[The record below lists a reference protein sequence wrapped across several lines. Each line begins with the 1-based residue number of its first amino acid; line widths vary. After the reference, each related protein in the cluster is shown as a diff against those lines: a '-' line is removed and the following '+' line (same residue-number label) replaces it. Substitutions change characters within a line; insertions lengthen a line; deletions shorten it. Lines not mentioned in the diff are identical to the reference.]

1 MLALPLALFL
11 SLLQASPEVKPRE
24 RQPFVGVS
32 VRDAPDGPVIA
43 WVFPGPFEGRGT
55 WSPTIRRGDN
65 VVSINGG
72 AVESAA
78 AFVSAVEALS
88 PGASMT
94 LRVRR
99 SPSADAGAAV
109 PRGGPGGEE
118 MELTVT
124 VSDRETWSGTIGRG
138 LRESA
143 NIPEPREGE
152 FEAMILARA
161 AGAGL
166 RTPPEGASDKRL
178 DALLDSLRRV
188 QEGALDTN
196 SLAPVVNAFRR
207 PLSLDAIAIDVSR
220 VASAPVRGDAGRGT
234 IAEEALRAALTIL
247 DASNA
252 AADSPPDD
260 AAYRE
265 HATALVRHLRD
276 NISISGPG
284 AREQFGVIRG
294 SRGNFE
300 QAAGWAATRGLDAYR
315 RFEHEVVPEM
325 VKNPAAPPPA
335 EFARWIS
342 GEVHGAKIVEGIG
355 LVVVGGAG
363 ANRYDMSAVAAVYDV
378 GGDDR
383 YDYPGPAPGPLQFI
397 IDLAGNDTYSA
408 TASFCGPATGI
419 FGLSIIDDRA
429 GNDTYRSS
437 GMFTIGAGLFGFGI
451 LLDRAGNDTYENL
464 DDDSGWSVGVGFYG
478 SGMILDLAGS
488 DVYLAQKL
496 SQGVGGPRGFGAIV
510 DGAGNDLYR
519 ANGPRFGSAYGT
531 PAVYLGMSQG
541 FGFGVRNNAAGGV
554 GVIVDLGGDDR
565 YEAGEFSQAG
575 AYYFG
580 LGIIHDVA
588 GNDLYYGN
596 RYGQA
601 FAAHQAA
608 GVLIDDAGD
617 DTYWSMTAASQA
629 GAWDQ
634 SMVMLVDR
642 AGNDS
647 YRCDGLG
654 QGAAAQQALAILL
667 DLGGDDHYVG
677 RGSVQ
682 GLGGGN
688 EYHYHAE
695 GILSFSALFDLGG
708 GRDFYSAGRANN
720 TREVL
725 GRIVE
730 GNPGASN
737 AWGLF
742 VDE

>member
-1 MLALPLALFL
+1 MPALILSLLLA
-11 SLLQASPEVKPRE
+11 LLQASPEAGPRE
-24 RQPFVGVS
+24 RQPFIGVS
-32 VRDAPDGPVIA
+32 VRDTPEGPVVA
-43 WVFPGPFEGRGT
+43 WIFPGPFEGRGT
-55 WSPTIRRGDN
+55 ISPTIRRGDN
-65 VVSINGG
+65 VLSINGR

-78 AFVSAVEALS
+78 AFASAVEALA

-99 SPSADAGAAV
+99 SPSADPGAAV

-138 LRESA
+138 LRENA
-143 NIPEPREGE
+143 DIPAAREGE

-161 AGAGL
+161 DEAEL
-166 RTPPEGASDKRL
+166 RAPRDGASDKRL
-178 DALLDSLRRV
+178 DALLDYLRRV
-188 QEGALDTN
+188 QEGALDSN

-220 VASAPVRGDAGRGT
+220 AVSAPLRGDAGRGT
-234 IAEEALRAALTIL
+234 IAPEALRAALAIL
-247 DASNA
+247 DASNG

-260 AAYRE
+260 AAYRD

-276 NISISGPG
+276 NISVGGPG
-284 AREQFGVIRG
+284 AREQIGVIRL
-294 SRGNFE
+294 SRAHFDR
-300 QAAGWAATRGLDAYR
+300 AAGWAATRGLDAYR

-325 VKNPAAPPPA
+325 LKNPAAPPPG
-335 EFARWIS
+335 EYARWIS
-342 GEVHGAKIVEGIG
+342 GEVHGAKVVEGIG

-363 ANRYDMSAVAAVYDV
+363 PNRYDMSAVAAVYDV

-383 YDYPGPAPGPLQFI
+383 YEYPGPPPGPTQFV
-397 IDLAGNDTYSA
+397 IDLAGNDTHAA

-429 GNDTYRSS
+429 GNDTYGSS

-464 DDDSGWSVGVGFYG
+464 GDDAGWSMGVGFYG
-478 SGMILDLAGS
+478 AGVILDLAGS

-541 FGFGVRNNAAGGV
+541 FGFGVRNYAAGGV
-554 GVIVDLGGDDR
+554 GAIVDLGGDDR

-580 LGIIHDVA
+580 LGLIHDLA

-617 DTYWSMTAASQA
+617 DVYWSMTAASQA

-654 QGAAAQQALAILL
+654 QGSAAQQALAILL

-688 EYHYHAE
+688 EYHYHVE
-695 GILSFSALFDLGG
+695 GVLSFSALFDLGG
-708 GRDFYSAGRANN
+708 GRDSYSTGRGNS

-730 GNPGASN
+730 SNPGASN